1 MAMTE
6 TTHINTESRQQ
17 SGISLVLQQNPGLG
31 ITLIYLTISLIGL
44 MFSWSLF
51 SEFNINI
58 FNFTEVSDFLLA
70 ALREPMTFILAG
82 SAMLVTWLI
91 DWLTMHEIR
100 YWNIKSPKSKFG
112 KAYVKS
118 QKLGRHP
125 ITRVFIFL
133 LYSYLF
139 ISIYGNWKAKEIKAG
154 EGQVIQVQLTE
165 PVADGRGENQAG
177 NNVIIEG
184 ILLGST
190 NKYLFLYNPESGITS
205 AMPEENIV
213 RVLID
218 HASIPADGDDQT
230 QTAIPSEKNEPQGQD
245 Q

>member
-1 MAMTE
+1 MNNVSDT
-6 TTHINTESRQQ
+6 NTESVQQ
-17 SGISLVLQQNPGLG
+17 SGINLLLQQNPGLG
-31 ITLIYLTISLIGL
+31 VTLIYLAISLIGL
-44 MFSWSLF
+44 MFSWALF
-51 SEFNINI
+51 SEFNVNI

-70 ALREPMTFILAG
+70 ALREPMTFVMAG
-82 SAMLVTWLI
+82 SALLVTWLI
-91 DWLTMHEIR
+91 DWLTMHETR
-100 YWNIKSPKSKFG
+100 YWNIKSPKSKLA

-125 ITRVFIFL
+125 IARVFIFM

-139 ISIYGNWKAKEIKAG
+139 ISLYGSWKGQEIKAG
-154 EGQVIQVQLTE
+154 KGQVIRVQLTE
-165 PVADGRGENQAG
+165 PVPDRHGENQ
-177 NNVIIEG
+177 VVIEG

-190 NKYLFLYNPESGITS
+190 NKYLFLYDPESGITS

-218 HASIPADGDDQT
+218 NASKPADGDDRPQS
-230 QTAIPSEKNEPQGQD
+230 ALPSETNESQGKD

>member
-1 MAMTE
+1 MTDVN
-6 TTHINTESRQQ
+6 NTNSESGQQ
-17 SGISLVLQQNPGLG
+17 SGINVLLHQNPGLG
-31 ITLIYLTISLIGL
+31 VTLIYLAISLIGL

-51 SEFNINI
+51 SEFDVNI

-70 ALREPMTFILAG
+70 ALREPMTFVMAG
-82 SAMLVTWLI
+82 SALLVTWLI
-91 DWLTMHEIR
+91 DWLTMHESR
-100 YWNIKSPKSKFG
+100 YWKIKSPKSTIA

-118 QKLGRHP
+118 QKLSRHP
-125 ITRVFIFL
+125 VSRVFIFL

-139 ISIYGNWKAKEIKAG
+139 ISIFGGWKAKQIKAG
-154 EGQVIQVQLTE
+154 EGQVIRVQLTE
-165 PVADGRGENQAG
+165 PIADGRGESQAG
-177 NNVIIEG
+177 DSSVVEG

-190 NKYLFLYNPESGITS
+190 NKYLFLYDPESGITS

-218 HASIPADGDDQT
+218 RESAKSDSDDHT
-230 QTAIPSEKNEPQGQD
+230 QTELPSEKNEPKGQD